1 MAREYWIVECV
12 ETGHRVKTAQRES
25 AEAVFDGLCERG
37 RECEMYRQD
46 EDGAVVFIKRYGGD
60 LKRQGGERP

>member
-1 MAREYWIVECV
+1 MAREYWIVVYV
-12 ETGHRVKTAQRES
+12 ETGHRVKTVQRES

-46 EDGAVVFIKRYGGD
+46 ENGAVVFIKRYGGD
-60 LKRQGGERP
+60 LQRQGGEKH